1 MRLRLSVLPCLLL
14 SLATGACH
22 AAPEPAATSPADW
35 NGVAKRDVQFA
46 IDVLRR
52 SHVGAIAGQYDIVA
66 SLETSSRSALLEAE
80 QAKTERDYKRTLARL
95 IFSVADPHTGINLQQ
110 SKIRAWNGLVLD
122 RAGDLYRVA
131 WSEPGWPHPL
141 PPVNAVAQS
150 CDGVWTGSFLKF
162 GVTPFIPYG
171 AEFPAAAS
179 TAARQAMFDNGLV
192 VPPKQCTFAL
202 PDGSMRSYEL
212 PLREAS
218 EIGDERLQKIRRQF
232 IAKARPPGLY
242 PLADGMHW
250 VGMPDFN
257 GAKSGPAYEKLYPE
271 LEKLH
276 KANWIVFDLRG
287 NGGGDSSWGSRALN
301 ALYGKDYSAQLGEL
315 PAYAKLLIAD
325 QATIK
330 LYQQYATSP
339 DFAATRDESESI
351 LRKLEAGM
359 AKGDKLVQVYGST
372 AESNASIAA
381 KVRQRPGGP
390 RIAAVIDRNCFSS
403 CMNFLQQLRG
413 IGDTVVLGETTW
425 GYSPTGEINR
435 FDLPSGNGA
444 LFIPS
449 ALYSSAQATREPFV
463 PDLAYP
469 GDLTDDERLMK
480 WVAAELAKLKPGQ
493 KPR

>member
-1 MRLRLSVLPCLLL
+1 MRLRLSVTPSLLL
-14 SLATGACH
+14 CLAAGASH
-22 AAPEPAATSPADW
+22 AAPEAATTSPADW
-35 NGVAKRDVQFA
+35 TALATRDVQFA
-46 IDVLRR
+46 VDALRR
-52 SHVGAIAGQYDIVA
+52 NHAGAIAGQYDIVA

-80 QAKTERDYKRTLARL
+80 QATTERDYRRTLARL
-95 IFSVADPHTGINLQQ
+95 IFSFADPHTSVNLNQL
-110 SKIRAWNGLVLD
+110 KIRAWNGLVLD
-122 RAGDLYRVA
+122 RSGDQYRVV

-162 GVTPFIPYG
+162 GVAPFIPYG

-192 VPPKQCTFAL
+192 IPPKQCTFAL
-202 PDGSMRSYEL
+202 PDGSVRAYAL

-218 EIGDERLQKIRRQF
+218 EIGDEHVQKMRKQF

-242 PLADGMHW
+242 PLARGMHW

-257 GAKSGPAYEKLYPE
+257 GAKSGPAYEQLYPE

-287 NGGGDSSWGSRALN
+287 NGGGDSSWGSRALE
-301 ALYGKDYSAQLGEL
+301 ALYGKEYSRQLGEL
-315 PAYAKLLIAD
+315 PAYAKYLIAD
-325 QATIK
+325 QATIG
-330 LYQQYATSP
+330 LYKHYATAP
-339 DFAATRDESESI
+339 EFAASRDEFGAA

-359 AKGDKLVQVYGST
+359 ANGDKLVQVYGAT
-372 AESNASIAA
+372 AAEHAATAA
-381 KVRQRPGGP
+381 KVRQRPSGP

-435 FDLPSGNGA
+435 FELPSGKGT

-449 ALYSSAQATREPFV
+449 ALYSSTQATREPFV

-469 GDLTDDERLMK
+469 GDMTDDDRLMK
-480 WVAAELAKLKPGQ
+480 WVAAELARLKSGR

>member
-1 MRLRLSVLPCLLL
+1 
-14 SLATGACH
+14 
-22 AAPEPAATSPADW
+22 
-35 NGVAKRDVQFA
+35 
-46 IDVLRR
+46 
-52 SHVGAIAGQYDIVA
+52 
-66 SLETSSRSALLEAE
+66 
-80 QAKTERDYKRTLARL
+80 
-95 IFSVADPHTGINLQQ
+95 
-110 SKIRAWNGLVLD
+110 
-122 RAGDLYRVA
+122 
-131 WSEPGWPHPL
+131 
-141 PPVNAVAQS
+141 
-150 CDGVWTGSFLKF
+150 
-162 GVTPFIPYG
+162 
-171 AEFPAAAS
+171 
-179 TAARQAMFDNGLV
+179 
-192 VPPKQCTFAL
+192 
-202 PDGSMRSYEL
+202 MRSYEL